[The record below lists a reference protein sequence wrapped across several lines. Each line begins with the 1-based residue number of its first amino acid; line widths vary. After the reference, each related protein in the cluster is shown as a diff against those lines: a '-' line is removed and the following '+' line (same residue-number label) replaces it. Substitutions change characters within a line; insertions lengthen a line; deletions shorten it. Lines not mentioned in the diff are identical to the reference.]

1 MKDERKKKNVIYYC
15 IFLKDIKT
23 HSYTHTHTYTYLY
36 ECEYIMS
43 KGFEQPYFPIEKIVV
58 TKHMKDAQD
67 TCHWK
72 IK

>member
-1 MKDERKKKNVIYYC
+1 
-15 IFLKDIKT
+15 
-23 HSYTHTHTYTYLY
+23 
-36 ECEYIMS
+36 MS
-43 KGFEQPYFPIEKIVV
+43 KGFGQPCFPIEQIVV